1 MTKPRR
7 HPRPRPRTA
16 RKRPKKAVSRRR
28 GPIVR
33 VLPLMI
39 VVAVCALGFR
49 VTIVAQDMRT
59 IMASVDVGQSSAI
72 AQEETS
78 ARIDEFEDAALN
90 GGDAEDQSDGDVAH

>member
-1 MTKPRR
+1 
-7 HPRPRPRTA
+7 
-16 RKRPKKAVSRRR
+16 
-28 GPIVR
+28 
-33 VLPLMI
+33 
-39 VVAVCALGFR
+39 
-49 VTIVAQDMRT
+49 MRT